1 MGLGPWVSLALAAD
15 AWERHRVRKGQLR
28 QDLLLRPVWPQRRL
42 QGLLAIQ
49 VPASLQ
55 RVQLSVS
62 VMLGLAH
69 SRILKS
75 LSHTGHAMG
84 CVPGECVVFLGAGGV
99 QMTVLAL
106 KPEPEHCVVSLTQT
120 RCVASFRCDL

>member
-28 QDLLLRPVWPQRRL
+28 KDLLLRPVWPQRRL

-69 SRILKS
+69 SRVLKS
-75 LSHTGHAMG
+75 LSHMATPWAV
-84 CVPGECVVFLGAGGV
+84 CLANVLFSWVPAVY
-99 QMTVLAL
+99 
-106 KPEPEHCVVSLTQT
+106 
-120 RCVASFRCDL
+120 R